1 MGDERE
7 HLYAFQ
13 MYEDDLSMDSIHIAG
28 TIKETMIAPYDLI
41 QSINISINRVRAPL
55 HIGG

>member
-1 MGDERE
+1 MRDERE

-28 TIKETMIAPYDLI
+28 TRKETMIAPYDLI
-41 QSINISINRVRAPL
+41 KSVNISISKARAPL

>member
-1 MGDERE
+1 MDERE

-13 MYEDDLSMDSIHIAG
+13 MYEDDLSMGSIHIAG
-28 TIKETMIAPYDLI
+28 TRKETMIAPYDLI
-41 QSINISINRVRAPL
+41 KSINISINKARAPL